1 MKTKLLILLTLLLT
15 SQQVQAYTLNGK
27 HWAEDS
33 LTIVLPPSMSDKKI
47 VNRMK
52 YLLWQVR
59 KEVPFKLRLE
69 VLDGAFTSTLD
80 AANYADANKAVVVMY
95 EPGEDY
101 GLGTRVANTGFI
113 TSQGGTAVHAAVI
126 RFNDLRYQQ
135 VTDGGN
141 INYLTQVTGH
151 ECLGHVLGLDH
162 SKKKDGKPSPIM
174 SIGKFNR
181 FRNKHFGFTR
191 DDKRGL
197 RAIY

>member
-1 MKTKLLILLTLLLT
+1 MKRLLLALILTT
-15 SQQVQAYTLNGK
+15 QSAMAYTLNGK
-27 HWAEDS
+27 RWVEDS
-33 LTIVLPPSMSDKKI
+33 LTVVLPPSMSDKKI

-52 YLLWQVR
+52 YILWQVR
-59 KEVPFKLRLE
+59 KEVPFKVKLE
-69 VLDGAFTSTLD
+69 VLDGAFVSTYD
-80 AANYADANKAVVVMY
+80 ASVYADANKAVVVMY
-95 EPGEDY
+95 EPGDDY

-113 TSQGGTAVHAAVI
+113 TSQGSTAVHAAVI

-151 ECLGHVLGLDH
+151 ELGHALGLGH
-162 SKKKDGKPSPIM
+162 SKGKPSPIM

-181 FRNKHFGFTR
+181 FKNKHFGFTR

-197 RAIY
+197 REIY